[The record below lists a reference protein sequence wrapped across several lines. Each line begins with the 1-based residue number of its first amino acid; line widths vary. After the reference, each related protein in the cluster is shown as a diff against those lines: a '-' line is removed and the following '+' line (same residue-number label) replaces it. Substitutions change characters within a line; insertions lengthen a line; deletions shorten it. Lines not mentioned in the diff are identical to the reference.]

1 MAIIKVYNLSGEPAG
16 EMEVDDKVFNAEP
29 NEDLLH
35 QVIVGYQLNRRG
47 VFAHTKTRGEVRGGG
62 KKPWKQ
68 KGTGRAR
75 HGSIRSPLWRGGGIT
90 FGPRDNRNFKT
101 KINKK
106 IKNRALCMILTDKV
120 KSNELIAVEKLSV
133 AEPKTKTIASVLK
146 LLLEKVAGKKSG
158 NVLIVADA
166 DRNLKLACRNLKDAA
181 LVAGKDL
188 SVLEAVKSGNLIID
202 KNALQTLEKR
212 LCRF

>member
-1 MAIIKVYNLSGEPAG
+1 MAIIRVYNLSGEPVG
-16 EMEVDDKVFNAEP
+16 NMEVDDSVFNAKL

-35 QVIVGYQLNRRG
+35 QVVVGYQSNRRG

-62 KKPWKQ
+62 KKPWRQ

-90 FGPRDNRNFKT
+90 FGPRWNGNFEV

-106 IKNRALCMILTDKV
+106 IKNKALCMILTDKV
-120 KSNELIAVEKLSV
+120 KSNEMVAVDKLSV
-133 AEPKTKTIASVLK
+133 AEPRTKIVASALK
-146 LLLEKVAGKKSG
+146 LLLEKVVGKKSG
-158 NVLIVADA
+158 KVLIVADA
-166 DRNLKLACRNLKDAA
+166 DRNLKLACRNLKDTA

-188 SVLEAVKSGNLIID
+188 NVLEAAKSGSLVID
-202 KNALQTLEKR
+202 KNTLQILEKR